1 MARYLEYDKTTGRII
16 SEIISASKP
25 EMSGNYDVLEVADG
39 LEVNTALYC
48 VRDGQLVKIY
58 ETNEERLERE
68 RIKKEHS
75 EQIRQRV
82 KAMMYEVIIAILDD
96 NEKALNDLKTEYKSL
111 KGYL

>member
-25 EMSGNYDVLEVADG
+25 EVSGNYDVLEVADS
-39 LEVNTALYC
+39 LKINTALYC
-48 VRDGQLVKIY
+48 VR
-58 ETNEERLERE
+58 LERE
-68 RIKKEHS
+68 RVKKEHG
-75 EQIRQRV
+75 EQIRRRI

-96 NEKALNDLKTEYKSL
+96 NENALNDLKAEYKSL

>member
-25 EMSGNYDVLEVADG
+25 EVSGNYDVLEVADS
-39 LEVNTALYC
+39 LKINTALYC
-48 VRDGQLVKIY
+48 VRDGQLVKMY

-68 RIKKEHS
+68 RVKKEYG
-75 EQIRQRV
+75 EQIRRRV

-96 NEKALNDLKTEYKSL
+96 NENALNDLKAEYKSL